1 MTRKRSMGQHP
12 TSLRSVRDHG
22 HLHAVPELPPV
33 LPTLV
38 PGDDED
44 PEVDP
49 YDVFEMSL
57 PLETLRW
64 LHDNN
69 ISVTDA
75 FEGKVPG
82 IDPEAVV
89 AKAMEETRSHNGPWS
104 PFE

>member
-1 MTRKRSMGQHP
+1 MTRKRDTSRHP
-12 TSLRSVRDHG
+12 S
-22 HLHAVPELPPV
+22 HLHAVPDLPRV

-57 PLETLRW
+57 PMETLQW
-64 LHDNN
+64 LWDNN
-69 ISVTDA
+69 ISVADA

-89 AKAMEETRSHNGPWS
+89 AKGMDETGSHNGPWS